1 MKRILIILSIIILVA
16 CGKNDPREQLGN
28 INGYWEIKKVELAKD
43 SVMEYGMSQYI
54 DYIEIKDSTGF
65 RKKLQPKFS
74 GGYFETNN
82 AEKVNARIEDNT
94 LILHYS
100 TPFDS
105 WEEEVL
111 KADGEELVVKN
122 RDNKI
127 YYYQKYTPLL
137 TENDEKKKE

>member
-16 CGKNDPREQLGN
+16 CGKNDPREQLEN